1 MTHPA
6 RQKEYWI
13 TNPNNNIVQDY
24 KSHTTKRQKKLQI
37 TMKNLKYITFIM
49 VVMMLSFSSCIS
61 KKGIEKCKIEKVL
74 NVVVNN
80 DNSYVMQVKFN
91 NCVSRELRETLVKN
105 ELMNRY
111 PLTKDKTISVE
122 EYLGKLYNEYRY
134 EIQVE

>member
-1 MTHPA
+1 M
-6 RQKEYWI
+6 KEYWI

-49 VVMMLSFSSCIS
+49 VVMMLSFLSCIS

-74 NVVVNN
+74 NVVVKN

-122 EYLGKLYNEYRY
+122 EYQGKLYNEYRY

>member
-1 MTHPA
+1 
-6 RQKEYWI
+6 
-13 TNPNNNIVQDY
+13 
-24 KSHTTKRQKKLQI
+24 
-37 TMKNLKYITFIM
+37 MKNLKYITFIM

-74 NVVVNN
+74 NVVVKN

-91 NCVSRELRETLVKN
+91 NCVSKELRETLVKN